1 MAGNKETIETPKMAI
16 KVTKPRKIETN
27 PNVALILSSDDSENE
42 NESPVIAKRPIE
54 IDNEIEF
61 RPKRVKIKLKKD
73 KFSPKKKRSNLDVSR
88 MVKESSLFQAGNR
101 QGVRFF

>member
-1 MAGNKETIETPKMAI
+1 MAGNRETIETPKMAI

-27 PNVALILSSDDSENE
+27 PNVALILSSDDSEDE

-101 QGVRFF
+101 